1 MSSLQTTDIPPN
13 QTIYVNNLNE
23 KVKKDEL
30 KRSLYHVFS
39 QFGNILEIVA
49 TKTYKMRGQAWVIFD
64 DLSGSTKALREMQGF
79 QFYGKAMRITF
90 AKSKSDVVS
99 KADGSFIPR
108 PKRKIEGKDKKSS
121 SNPPNKKKKT
131 QHHQQQQNGDSKS
144 EEKEEKDEK
153 PNKTENKA
161 DQRQFQQQQ
170 QQQQQQQAPQQQQQ
184 QAPAPQ
190 HPLSLPYQEQPA
202 PPNRILFVENLPAEC
217 NQMMLSML
225 FQQYSGFQEAR
236 LVNGKPGIAFV
247 EFGDEYSSNLAK
259 NALQNFK
266 ITPTNLMKISFA
278 KK

>member
-1 MSSLQTTDIPPN
+1 MSNLGTTDIIPN

-39 QFGNILEIVA
+39 QFGNILEIIA

-64 DLSGSTKALREMQGF
+64 DLQGATKALREMQGF
-79 QFYGKAMRITF
+79 QFYGKAMRVTF
-90 AKSKSDVVS
+90 AKAKSDVVS
-99 KADGSFIPR
+99 KMDGSFIPR
-108 PKRKIEGKDKKSS
+108 PKRKIEGKASKSS
-121 SNPPNKKKKT
+121 AHPAKKKKV
-131 QHHQQQQNGDSKS
+131 QQEKQQEKQQNGDSKY
-144 EEKEEKDEK
+144 EEKEDKA
-153 PNKTENKA
+153 ENKP
-161 DQRQFQQQQ
+161 DTKPQQQQ
-170 QQQQQQQAPQQQQQ
+170 QQQQQQPAPAPQQQQ
-184 QAPAPQ
+184 P
-190 HPLSLPYQEQPA
+190 PLSVASLPPYQEQPA
-202 PPNRILFVENLPAEC
+202 PPNRILFVENLPTEC

-225 FQQYSGFQEAR
+225 FQQYAGFQEVR

-247 EFGDEYSSNLAK
+247 EFGDEYSSSLAK